1 MGRPGI
7 REVASRKPTAERVSL
22 NVRDRSLVRKM
33 LAGDERA
40 FDRFFDGHFPGL
52 YRFALTRLN
61 RDEDAA
67 EEIAQATLC
76 KAISKLKTYRGEA
89 ALFTWLCTF
98 CRHEIS
104 AYYRR
109 NRMASRRVDLVEDT
123 PEIRAALESLD
134 AGTDGPARALDRS
147 EIARLVQV
155 ALDQLPPHYGHALEW
170 KYLDGIPVKEIA
182 GRLELSPK
190 AAESLLTRAR
200 ESFRDAFTSL
210 TRTPFAGVTRPATER
225 SS

>member
-1 MGRPGI
+1 
-7 REVASRKPTAERVSL
+7 
-22 NVRDRSLVRKM
+22 M

-40 FDRFFDGHFPGL
+40 FDEFFDGHFPGL
-52 YRFALTRLN
+52 YRFALVRLN

-67 EEIAQATLC
+67 EDVAQATIC
-76 KAISKLKTYRGEA
+76 KAMTKLDTYRGEA

-109 NRMASRRVDLVEDT
+109 HQISARPLDLIEDT
-123 PEIRAALESLD
+123 PEVRAALESM
-134 AGTDGPARALDRS
+134 GGMFDGPEKAFDRA
-147 EIARLVQV
+147 EVGRLVQV
-155 ALDQLPPHYGHALEW
+155 ALDQLPSHYGNALEW
-170 KYLDGIPVKEIA
+170 KYLEGLPVKEIA
-182 GRLELSPK
+182 SRLGLSPK

-200 ESFRDAFTSL
+200 DTFRDGFTSL
-210 TRTPFAGVTRPATER
+210 TRNPQPRAPRSRPVE